1 MGLSLCSKASSPS
14 NMLQAQLSITPLT
27 LELPGT
33 MPISRTCAPTLKHCQ
48 SFVPLVMLN
57 GSRRSKWTQGPAQSP
72 TLSGGLTLPFFP
84 QFHIEDIQL
93 PWLCTLTKWILVQNH
108 HHRKRSEAHT
118 TCDVQHMGRITNIPN
133 ICRRLFILEY
143 FIVIINSIVN
153 MQVIFTGGV

>member
-84 QFHIEDIQL
+84 QFHIEDSSHGCVPL
-93 PWLCTLTKWILVQNH
+93 PRGFWFRIITIE
-108 HHRKRSEAHT
+108 SEVRHT
-118 TCDVQHMGRITNIPN
+118 PPVMYNIWDA
-133 ICRRLFILEY
+133 
-143 FIVIINSIVN
+143 
-153 MQVIFTGGV
+153 